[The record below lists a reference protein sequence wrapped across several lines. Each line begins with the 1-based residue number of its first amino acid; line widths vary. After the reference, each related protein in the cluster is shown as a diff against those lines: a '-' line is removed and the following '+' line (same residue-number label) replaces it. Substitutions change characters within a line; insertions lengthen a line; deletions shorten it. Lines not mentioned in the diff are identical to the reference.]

1 MMKKA
6 LKKGK
11 RLPGIIII
19 LVLLLAMAAPAWA
32 EYPTKPIKMLVGF
45 RAGGGTDTMARMLAK
60 PLGKILG
67 QPITVVNK
75 PGGAGGVAATLIKN
89 SKPDG
94 YTIGATLLITY
105 SFMPNFSK
113 KVKYTKD
120 DFTYIA
126 ALGQFQEAFV
136 CKADKPW
143 NDFPDLIKWAKKNPD
158 TELTYASITPID
170 KLFLAHI
177 SKKEGIKFRIMP
189 VKGGAGLVPAILGDH
204 VDFGF
209 SGGIHYK
216 YLKSGEMKVLA
227 GLPENRLT
235 ATPDVPSLHEFGY
248 SLVLENC
255 FMAAGPKGLPKPILD
270 KLSAAFEKAV
280 NDKEYQSLLLDK
292 LHYPPFY
299 KSPEEVTNWVD
310 KADKFYKNLIVE
322 TK

>member
-1 MMKKA
+1 MKKA
-6 LKKGK
+6 IKKG
-11 RLPGIIII
+11 RVLSVIVIN
-19 LVLLLAMAAPAWA
+19 LFLLLALVAPGWA

-60 PLGKILG
+60 PLRKILG

-75 PGGAGGVAATLIKN
+75 PGGAGGVAATLIKS

-94 YTIGATLLITY
+94 YTIGAALLITY
-105 SFMPNFSK
+105 SFMPNFSE

-136 CKADKPW
+136 CKADKPC
-143 NDFPDLIKWAKKNPD
+143 NDFSDLIKWAKKNPD
-158 TELTYASITPID
+158 TQLIYASVTPID
-170 KLFLAHI
+170 KLFLTYI

-189 VKGGAGLVPAILGDH
+189 VKGGPGLVAAILGDH

-209 SGGIHYK
+209 SGGIHYQ
-216 YLKSGEMKVLA
+216 YLKSGKMKVLA
-227 GLPENRLT
+227 ALPENRLT
-235 ATPDVPSLHEFGY
+235 ATPNVPSLHEFGY

-270 KLSAAFEKAV
+270 KLAAAFEKAV

-299 KSPEEVTNWVD
+299 KGPKEVEKWVD
-310 KADKFYKNLIVE
+310 KADVFYKNLIME